1 MLYNKNVS
9 IQIAIRLFYRAK
21 DLIFLRHLH
30 KCSIASILLIILCFC
45 GCDAGEFYSA
55 EFFAM
60 DTVMTVSAYGS
71 SSKAAVRAAQ
81 EEINRLDA
89 LLSAQNKKSNVYR
102 LNQEKTLIVSDDMLS
117 IINSS
122 LEINS
127 LTDGAFDITTQP
139 LSALWGFYSG
149 LEKRVP
155 SEDEIKSV
163 LEAVGSEH
171 IKINGSKVTLDDKSS
186 IDLGGIA
193 KGYASQRAA
202 KIFEEKGITSAL
214 ISLGGNVRAVGKKPD
229 GSMWKVAVT
238 NPDDKNSSVGTLS
251 VCDKAIITSGDY
263 QRYFVENGKTYHHI
277 IDASTGF
284 PADSGLRSV
293 TVVSEDDCLADA
305 LSTAL
310 FVMGID
316 RGAKLCRNNSDKFGA
331 VFVADDGGVYV
342 TQNLSD
348 CFESQ
353 NGFEVV

>member
-1 MLYNKNVS
+1 
-9 IQIAIRLFYRAK
+9 
-21 DLIFLRHLH
+21 
-30 KCSIASILLIILCFC
+30 
-45 GCDAGEFYSA
+45 
-55 EFFAM
+55 
-60 DTVMTVSAYGS
+60 MTVSAYGS
-71 SSKAAVRAAQ
+71 DCEAVVRAAQ
-81 EEINRLDA
+81 DEINRLDA
-89 LLSAQNKKSNVYR
+89 LLSVQNKNSNVYR
-102 LNQEKTLIVSDDMLS
+102 LNTEKSLNVSDDTLS
-117 IINSS
+117 IINRS

-127 LTDGAFDITTQP
+127 LTDGAFDITTQH

-149 LEKRVP
+149 LENRVP

-163 LEAVGSEH
+163 LSDVGSQH
-171 IKINGSKVTLDDKSS
+171 VKISGSKVSLDSETS

-202 KIFEEKGITSAL
+202 QIFEEKGITSAL

-229 GSMWKVAVT
+229 GSMWNVAVT
-238 NPDDKNSSVGTLS
+238 NPDDPDSSVGTLS
-251 VCDKAIITSGDY
+251 VCDKAVITSGDY

-316 RGAKLCRNNSDKFGA
+316 RGAMLCRNNSDKFGA
-331 VFVADDGGVYV
+331 VFIADDGRIYV

-348 CFESQ
+348 CFVSQ